1 MFPEASK
8 VLRGGPYKF
17 GADVR
22 ASSPCYLVDAA
33 LRGHIVGEDQD
44 KIVDDFDSIDMKS
57 NTLVGKIGDEAKA
70 RRDANP
76 EFDGSQPAQT
86 MTRGPASFINIQR
99 THTVRLRVMALPM
112 AQGLSQGKYVPKA
125 ICRRPNW
132 LARIYLVFSIKAWV
146 PTFQNASPCLGC
158 GLLRQLYLNPARTRL
173 S

>member
-8 VLRGGPYKF
+8 VLGGGPYKF
-17 GADVR
+17 GANVR
-22 ASSPCYLVDAA
+22 AASPCYLVDAA

-44 KIVDDFDSIDMKS
+44 KIVDDLDSIDMKS

-86 MTRGPASFINIQR
+86 MTRGPTSFINIQR

-112 AQGLSQGKYVPKA
+112 AQGRLRENTYRKPFAGDLTGSLGFISYFPEKCGSQHFRM
-125 ICRRPNW
+125 RRPAYGAVCYVNC
-132 LARIYLVFSIKAWV
+132 
-146 PTFQNASPCLGC
+146 T
-158 GLLRQLYLNPARTRL
+158 
-173 S
+173 